1 MDRTKAHLIMLFF
14 IVLLFRYV
22 INCVVFF
29 SSAVCLQVILIV
41 LVSTDLAIGAGGP
54 QRRRDRKIPTAAR
67 LAQLRQRA
75 LRARAQRNQATSREG
90 RNLSTEEDFI
100 INERAERNLD
110 NVKIHGSSLFGSRYG

>member
-1 MDRTKAHLIMLFF
+1 M
-14 IVLLFRYV
+14 
-22 INCVVFF
+22 
-29 SSAVCLQVILIV
+29 

-75 LRARAQRNQATSREG
+75 LRARAQRNQATSSREG

-110 NVKIHGSSLFGSRYG
+110 NVKIHGSSLFGSRYV

>member
-1 MDRTKAHLIMLFF
+1 M
-14 IVLLFRYV
+14 
-22 INCVVFF
+22 
-29 SSAVCLQVILIV
+29 LIV

-67 LAQLRQRA
+67 LAQLRHRA
-75 LRARAQRNQATSREG
+75 LRARARMQSNHGTSREG

-110 NVKIHGSSLFGSRYG
+110 NVRIHGSSLFGSRLG

>member
-1 MDRTKAHLIMLFF
+1 MFNYATF
-14 IVLLFRYV
+14 IVLLSRYV
-22 INCVVFF
+22 INCEVFF